1 MELIKLIGL
10 VVLVVGFALKLNSIL
25 VIFAAMI
32 ATALASGMGVVTFLV
47 TLGKSFVS
55 NRAMMIFVVIMFVTG
70 TLERNGL
77 KQSAAKLIGK
87 VKNASPGKVIVSYGV
102 FRALFAAFNASFGGV
117 AGFIRPIIM
126 PMAEGAI
133 KAEHGEVDPQYLDE
147 VKGMSSGM
155 ENVIW
160 FFFQVLFVGGAGG
173 LLVQGTL
180 KELGYN
186 VELIELAKVTIPTAI
201 IALVVAC
208 VYYYV
213 KDKSLAKKYGN
224 VDKKEA

>member
-1 MELIKLIGL
+1 MELVKLIGL
-10 VVLVVGFALKLNSIL
+10 LVLVVGFALKLNSIL
-25 VIFAAMI
+25 VIFAAMV
-32 ATALASGMGVVTFLV
+32 ATAFAGGMSIEAFFV
-47 TLGKSFVS
+47 TLGKSFIN

-77 KQSAAKLIGK
+77 KESAAKLIGK

-102 FRALFAAFNASFGGV
+102 FRAVFAAFNASFGGV

-133 KAEHGEVDPQYLDE
+133 KAKHGSIDENYLEE

-160 FFFQVLFVGGAGG
+160 FFFQVLFVGGSGA

-186 VELIELAKVTIPTAI
+186 VELIELAKVQIPIAI
-201 IALVVAC
+201 IALLVAC
-208 VYYYV
+208 LYYYL
-213 KDKSLAKKYGN
+213 KDRRLAKKYA
-224 VDKKEA
+224 VKKEEVA

>member
-1 MELIKLIGL
+1 MELVKLIGL
-10 VVLVVGFALKLNSIL
+10 LVLVVGFALKLNSIL
-25 VIFAAMI
+25 VIFAAMV
-32 ATALASGMGVVTFLV
+32 ATAIAGGMGLEAFFV
-47 TLGKSFVS
+47 TLGKSFIN

-77 KQSAAKLIGK
+77 KESAAKLIGK

-102 FRALFAAFNASFGGV
+102 FRAVFAAFNASFGGV

-133 KAEHGEVDPQYLDE
+133 KAKNGSINEEYLEE

-160 FFFQVLFVGGAGG
+160 FFFQVLFVGGSGA

-186 VELIELAKVTIPTAI
+186 VELIELAKVQIPIAI
-201 IALVVAC
+201 IALLVAC
-208 VYYYV
+208 LYYYL
-213 KDKSLAKKYGN
+213 KDRRLAKKYA
-224 VDKKEA
+224 VKKEEVA

>member
-1 MELIKLIGL
+1 MELVRLVGL
-10 VVLVVGFALKLNSIL
+10 LVLVIGFSLKLNSIL
-25 VIFAAMI
+25 VIFAAMV
-32 ATALASGMGVVTFLV
+32 ATAIAGGMAPETFFV
-47 TLGKSFVS
+47 TLGKSFVN

-77 KQSAAKLIGK
+77 KQSAAKLIGRI
-87 VKNASPGKVIVSYGV
+87 KNASPGKVIVSYGV
-102 FRALFAAFNASFGGV
+102 FRAIFAAFNASFGGV

-133 KAEHGEVDPQYLDE
+133 KAKHGTVNEEYLEE

-155 ENVIW
+155 ENIIW

-186 VELIELAKVTIPTAI
+186 VELIDLAKVEIP
-201 IALVVAC
+201 IALIALIVSC
-208 VYYYV
+208 LYYYI
-213 KDKSLAKKYGN
+213 KDMRLARKYAIKKGD
-224 VDKKEA
+224 VA